1 MHTAAVVVCDVTRE
15 VTFEAA
21 ARWKAELDQ
30 LNPELPVILVAN
42 KCDLL
47 DDSTSSFIA
56 GARMEAACRKHGFRG
71 WYVTSAKLDLNI
83 DQAMRGL
90 LGHVEAKRREEETE
104 GEAPASSSVE
114 APRPAKAEARR
125 PEARRLDRRIS
136 LTADDKA
143 PKTRSKGCC

>member
-1 MHTAAVVVCDVTRE
+1 MRTAAVVVCDVTRE
-15 VTFEAA
+15 ATFEAA

-90 LGHVEAKRREEETE
+90 LGHVEAKRREEEEEEEAAE
-104 GEAPASSSVE
+104 GGGRRRRRWRLLALRSLGRG
-114 APRPAKAEARR
+114 APRQGGSTGASR
-125 PEARRLDRRIS
+125 
-136 LTADDKA
+136 
-143 PKTRSKGCC
+143 